1 MKNILIIHHGI
12 GVGGGLIA
20 LLGLIDELKL
30 KNNVKVFCVFDSEAV
45 TYIKNTGV
53 DVFLPYS
60 INYKKYYS
68 LFLHSEASYFNV
80 ASSIRMVKNLVTF
93 FLNKYYFAQRELE
106 RLNFEYD
113 IVYLNSTFI
122 SDWSRAAK
130 NLNKKVIIHIRE
142 PLAKG
147 LFGFRKNIIKRNVS
161 KYCDWIIAISK
172 DNSKR
177 IGLLEKTTVIYD
189 PIVSKNRADD
199 KEILLQPQF
208 IYFLYLGGSQRIK
221 GFEQFVKSLPYLN
234 ENIKI
239 FFLGGNHNY
248 LESRLDK
255 LFAIFDPFYWKVNS
269 LENELI
275 RSQRIINVG
284 MVDDVFSYYNNC
296 RGVISPFSKPHA
308 ALPILEAFFK
318 SKPVIVSNIEG
329 MNEIVNHTNGIF
341 FNNKHPKKLA
351 DAINYMSIMSDFEY
365 SEMCCNAKKTFQKL
379 MQKNLSVQVII
390 NKF

>member
-12 GVGGGLIA
+12 GIGGGLIA

-30 KNNVKVFCVFDSEAV
+30 KNNVKVFCVFNSEAV

-53 DVFLPYS
+53 EVFLPQS
-60 INYKKYYS
+60 GNYKKYYN

-80 ASSIRMVKNLVTF
+80 ANSVRMIKNLITF
-93 FLNKYYFAQRELE
+93 FLNKYYFAQKELE
-106 RLNFEYD
+106 GLNFEYD

-130 NLNKKVIIHIRE
+130 KLKKNVIIHIRE

-147 LFGFRKNIIKRNVS
+147 LFGVRKNIIKRSIS

-172 DNSKR
+172 DNSNR
-177 IGLLEKTTVIYD
+177 IGLWEKTTVIYD
-189 PIVSKNRADD
+189 PIVSKSRAEN

-208 IYFLYLGGSQRIK
+208 IYFLYLGGNQRIK

-255 LFAIFDPFYWKVNS
+255 LFAVFDPFFWRINS
-269 LENELI
+269 LEKELKK
-275 RSQRIINVG
+275 SQKIINVG
-284 MVDDVFSYYNNC
+284 MVDDVFSYYNIS
-296 RGVISPFSKPHA
+296 RAVISPFSKPHA

-329 MNEIVNHTNGIF
+329 MDEIVNHRNGMF
-341 FNNKHPKKLA
+341 FKNKDSKKLA
-351 DAINYMSIMSDFEY
+351 EAINDMSIMSDFDY
-365 SEMCCNAKKTFQKL
+365 NEMCDNAKITFERI

-390 NKF
+390 DKF